1 MTHRHSLDG
10 VEPSKRRTLNTAA
23 LVLAAA
29 IVTAMAVLWPS
40 VDVSGG
46 LGDLGFG
53 SEFYDAEVLDIGTAP
68 CAGTEPTDEI
78 ACEDITL
85 QLLQGP
91 DEGGLTSLNF
101 ASDNTTTP
109 RFERGDRIIV
119 SRQPDAEPGFEYAFA
134 DRDRKPVLLGLAAFF
149 AIAVVVLGRL
159 RGLAALAGLA
169 VSFVVLLRFVIPAI
183 VAGRS
188 PLMVA
193 VVGSAAIAFLAI
205 YLAHGFSALT
215 TVALL
220 GTLGALAVTVGAAQ
234 LFVSLADFS
243 GFGSEEAIFL
253 NVAQGTINLNGLL
266 LGGVVIGALGAI
278 DDMTVTQ
285 ASIVSELREADPE
298 MARGQL
304 FAAAMRVGRDHV
316 ASTVNTL
323 ALAYAGASMPLLILF
338 VLAEQSLGTV
348 ANGETVA
355 TEILRTLV
363 GSLGLVVA
371 VPLTTWLAVW
381 AVGPRSRRSRRRMS
395 VGSDGPFAA
404 DD

>member
-1 MTHRHSLDG
+1 MTHSHSLAG
-10 VEPSKRRTLNTAA
+10 VEPSKRRALNGAAGVLAVSILAA
-23 LVLAAA
+23 L
-29 IVTAMAVLWPS
+29 AVLWPS
-40 VDVSGG
+40 VDPGSG

-53 SEFYDAEVLDIGTAP
+53 SEFYDAEVVDIGTAP
-68 CAGTEPTDEI
+68 CAGTEPDDEI
-78 ACEDITL
+78 SCEDITL
-85 QLLQGP
+85 RLLQGP
-91 DEGGLTSLNF
+91 DEGGTTSLNF

-109 RFERGDRIIV
+109 QFKLGDTIIV
-119 SRQPDAEPGFEYAFA
+119 SRQADAEPGFEYAFA
-134 DRDRKPVLLGLAAFF
+134 DRNRKRVLVWLASVF

-159 RGLAALAGLA
+159 RGLAALGGLA
-169 VSFVVLLRFVIPAI
+169 VSFAVLLRFIIPAI
-183 VAGRS
+183 VAGDS
-188 PLMVA
+188 PLIVA

-220 GTLGALAVTVGAAQ
+220 GTLGALAVTVAAAQ
-234 LFVSLADFS
+234 LFVDLAEFS

-253 NVAQGTINLNGLL
+253 NVAQGAINLNGLL
-266 LGGVVIGALGAI
+266 LGGIVIGALGAI

-285 ASIVSELREADPE
+285 ASIVSELRDADPD
-298 MARGQL
+298 MARGRL
-304 FAAAMRVGRDHV
+304 FAAAMRVGRAHV

-338 VLAEQSLGTV
+338 VLAQQSLGTV

-371 VPLTTWLAVW
+371 VPLTTWLGVW
-381 AVGPRSRRSRRRMS
+381 AVTPSRRSHAR
-395 VGSDGPFAA
+395 VAVADDPSDGDA
-404 DD
+404 

>member
-1 MTHRHSLDG
+1 
-10 VEPSKRRTLNTAA
+10 
-23 LVLAAA
+23 
-29 IVTAMAVLWPS
+29 MAVLWPS
-40 VDVSGG
+40 VDIGSG

-53 SEFYDAEVLDIGTAP
+53 SEFYDAEVLDVGTAP
-68 CAGTEPTDEI
+68 CAGTEPSDEI
-78 ACEDITL
+78 RCEDITL
-85 QLLQGP
+85 RLLQGP
-91 DEGGLTSLNF
+91 DEGGTTSLNF

-109 RFERGDRIIV
+109 RFEIRDRIIV
-119 SRQPDAEPGFEYAFA
+119 SRQADAEPGFEYAFA
-134 DRDRKPVLLGLAAFF
+134 DRNRKPVMLSLAAVF

-159 RGLAALAGLA
+159 RGLAALAGLV
-169 VSFVVLLRFVIPAI
+169 VSFVVLLRFVIPSI
-183 VAGRS
+183 VAGDS
-188 PLMVA
+188 PLVVA

-220 GTLGALAVTVGAAQ
+220 GTLGALAVTVAAAQ

-253 NVAQGTINLNGLL
+253 NVAQGAINLNGLL
-266 LGGVVIGALGAI
+266 LGGIVIGALGAI

-285 ASIVSELREADPE
+285 ASIVSELREADPG
-298 MARGQL
+298 MARGPL

-338 VLAEQSLGTV
+338 VLAQQSLGTV

-381 AVGPRSRRSRRRMS
+381 AVSPRTHRRRSRM
-395 VGSDGPFAA
+395 SDGPDDPFAS

>member
-1 MTHRHSLDG
+1 M
-10 VEPSKRRTLNTAA
+10 EPSKRRALNGAAGVLAVSILAA
-23 LVLAAA
+23 L
-29 IVTAMAVLWPS
+29 AVLWPS
-40 VDVSGG
+40 VDPGSG

-53 SEFYDAEVLDIGTAP
+53 SEFYDAEVVDIGTAP
-68 CAGTEPTDEI
+68 CAGTEPDDEI
-78 ACEDITL
+78 SCEDITL
-85 QLLQGP
+85 RLLQGP
-91 DEGGLTSLNF
+91 DEGGTTSLNF

-109 RFERGDRIIV
+109 QFKLGDTIIV
-119 SRQPDAEPGFEYAFA
+119 SRQADAEPGFEYAFA
-134 DRDRKPVLLGLAAFF
+134 DRNRKRVLVLLASVF

-159 RGLAALAGLA
+159 RGLAALGGLA
-169 VSFVVLLRFVIPAI
+169 VSFAVLLRFIIPAI
-183 VAGRS
+183 VAGDS
-188 PLMVA
+188 PLIVA

-220 GTLGALAVTVGAAQ
+220 GTLGALAVTVAAAQ
-234 LFVSLADFS
+234 LFVDLAEFS

-253 NVAQGTINLNGLL
+253 NVAQGAINLNGLL
-266 LGGVVIGALGAI
+266 LGGIVIGALGAI

-285 ASIVSELREADPE
+285 ASIVSELRDADPD
-298 MARGQL
+298 MARGRL
-304 FAAAMRVGRDHV
+304 FAAAMRVGRAHV

-338 VLAEQSLGTV
+338 VLAQQSLGTV

-371 VPLTTWLAVW
+371 VPLTTWLGVW
-381 AVGPRSRRSRRRMS
+381 AVTPSRRSHAR
-395 VGSDGPFAA
+395 VAVADDPSDGDA
-404 DD
+404 

>member
-1 MTHRHSLDG
+1 M
-10 VEPSKRRTLNTAA
+10 EPSKRRALNGAAGVLAVSILAA
-23 LVLAAA
+23 L
-29 IVTAMAVLWPS
+29 AVLWPS
-40 VDVSGG
+40 VDPGSG

-53 SEFYDAEVLDIGTAP
+53 SEFYDAEVVDIGTAP
-68 CAGTEPTDEI
+68 CAGTEPDDEI
-78 ACEDITL
+78 SCEDITL
-85 QLLQGP
+85 RLLQGP
-91 DEGGLTSLNF
+91 DEGGTTSLNF

-109 RFERGDRIIV
+109 QFKLGDTIIV
-119 SRQPDAEPGFEYAFA
+119 SRQADAEPGFEYAFA
-134 DRDRKPVLLGLAAFF
+134 DRNRKRVLVWLASVF

-159 RGLAALAGLA
+159 RGLAALGGLA
-169 VSFVVLLRFVIPAI
+169 VSFAVLLRFIIPAI
-183 VAGRS
+183 VAGDS
-188 PLMVA
+188 PLIVA

-220 GTLGALAVTVGAAQ
+220 GTLGALAVTVAAAQ
-234 LFVSLADFS
+234 LFVDLAEFS

-253 NVAQGTINLNGLL
+253 NVAQGAINLNGLL
-266 LGGVVIGALGAI
+266 LGGIVIGALGAI

-285 ASIVSELREADPE
+285 ASIVSELRDADPD
-298 MARGQL
+298 MARGRL
-304 FAAAMRVGRDHV
+304 FAAAMRVGRAHV

-338 VLAEQSLGTV
+338 VLAQQSLGTV

-371 VPLTTWLAVW
+371 VPLTTWLGVW
-381 AVGPRSRRSRRRMS
+381 AVTPSRRSHAR
-395 VGSDGPFAA
+395 VAVADDPSDGDA
-404 DD
+404 

>member
-1 MTHRHSLDG
+1 M
-10 VEPSKRRTLNTAA
+10 EPSKRRALNGAAGVLAVSILAA
-23 LVLAAA
+23 L
-29 IVTAMAVLWPS
+29 AVLWPS
-40 VDVSGG
+40 VDPGGG

-53 SEFYDAEVLDIGTAP
+53 SEFYDAEVVDIGTAP
-68 CAGTEPTDEI
+68 CAGTEPDDEI
-78 ACEDITL
+78 SCEDITL
-85 QLLQGP
+85 RLLQGP
-91 DEGGLTSLNF
+91 DEGGTTSLNF

-109 RFERGDRIIV
+109 QFKLGDTIIV
-119 SRQPDAEPGFEYAFA
+119 SRQADAEPGFEYAFA
-134 DRDRKPVLLGLAAFF
+134 DRNRKRVLVWLASVF

-159 RGLAALAGLA
+159 RGLAALGGLA
-169 VSFVVLLRFVIPAI
+169 VSFAVLLRFIIPAI
-183 VAGRS
+183 LAGDS
-188 PLMVA
+188 PLIVA

-220 GTLGALAVTVGAAQ
+220 GTLGALAVTVAAAQ
-234 LFVSLADFS
+234 LFVDLAEFS

-253 NVAQGTINLNGLL
+253 NVAQGAINLNGLL
-266 LGGVVIGALGAI
+266 LGGIVIGALGAI

-285 ASIVSELREADPE
+285 ASIVSELREADPD
-298 MARGQL
+298 MARGRL
-304 FAAAMRVGRDHV
+304 FAAAMRVGRAHV

-338 VLAEQSLGTV
+338 VLAQQSLGTV

-371 VPLTTWLAVW
+371 VPLTTWLGVW
-381 AVGPRSRRSRRRMS
+381 AVTPSRRSHAR
-395 VGSDGPFAA
+395 VAVADDPSDGDA
-404 DD
+404 